1 MYEKQKQVEQSMM
14 ILQGEIDALTI
25 QSLGNSQVIHDAQY
39 LHRMWKRFT
48 KEEKK
53 GIIDV
58 GKKI

>member
-1 MYEKQKQVEQSMM
+1 MM
-14 ILQGEIDALTI
+14 ILQGEIDALRI
-25 QSLGNSQVIHDAQY
+25 QSLGNSQVIHDAQN

-48 KEEKK
+48 KDEKK